1 MTIYITHAYRKK
13 ALEESTTESIE
24 VEESY
29 ILIHSLRD
37 AKLPKFI
44 AEDVPLFESLLEDLF
59 PGMKPPK
66 PEFLALE
73 VSSGDYL

>member
-1 MTIYITHAYRKK
+1 MIFVCRKK
-13 ALEESTTESIE
+13 SKADTTEESLQT
-24 VEESY
+24 EESY

-37 AKLPKFI
+37 ANLPKFI

-66 PEFLALE
+66 PENIALE
-73 VSSGDYL
+73 VGLRILYI